1 MARTAFTVINTT
13 APGTVL
19 AAAAA
24 VDAGNGNQF
33 TNPTGR
39 AVIEIINGAG
49 APITVTFTTSNTYNV
64 GSVPYAVADLNV
76 VVNNAVSKVCGPFDK
91 SLFNDTNGNVLVD
104 FSSGTTITARVLEV
118 GAA

>member
-1 MARTAFTVINTT
+1 MARAAFTVINTT

-24 VDAGNGNQF
+24 VDAANGNQF

-39 AVIEIINGAG
+39 AVIEIINGSG
-49 APITVTFTTSNTYNV
+49 SPITVAFTTSNTYAV
-64 GSVPYAVADLNV
+64 GSVTYAVADLNV
-76 VVNNAVSKVCGPFDK
+76 TVNNAVSKVCGPFDK
-91 SLFNDTNGNVLVD
+91 TLFNDTNGNVLVD
-104 FSSGTTITARVLEV
+104 FSSGTTITARVLEM